1 MLNRKHPH
9 YIRECVICRIDQS
22 TVTVGFVTP
31 LPMLWVRI
39 IRRADSVAG
48 EIVHQAIAVMNR
60 KLQDGFVVL
69 IMIE

>member
-9 YIRECVICRIDQS
+9 YIRECVACGIDQG
-22 TVTVGFVTP
+22 TITVGFVIP
-31 LPMLWVRI
+31 LPVLLVCI
-39 IRRADSVAG
+39 IRSVDSVAR

-69 IMIE
+69 RMIV